1 MQPEALLKLATEQ
14 PSQFG
19 LEAYLDTICE
29 LRRKGYTWRSI
40 ADFLIEK
47 GVKTDHARVYRLM
60 MEGDPLFDF
69 HDYPLNIG
77 GLLYESQKG
86 QPLRPYNS
94 GLFITIE
101 AKLNCFALEHP
112 EKVISVWCQ
121 CQFRL
126 SATPNF
132 VWFKQLHTELRAEF
146 NPHCPSHLISFKR
159 FQLKFAGDVMALDCP
174 TYNLSQQFAEVR
186 KAVENTTRYFLEDKS
201 KWTDQR
207 MRDEERNK
215 KILELYSPTSEGDDE
230 VLEGHAEEY
239 DRVSE
244 RLKKEFE
251 GLSLRE

>member
-1 MQPEALLKLATEQ
+1 MQPDALLKLATEQ

-19 LEAYLDTICE
+19 LEVYRDTICE
-29 LRRKGYTWRSI
+29 LRRKGFSWRSI

-77 GLLYESQKG
+77 GLLHESQKG
-86 QPLRPYNS
+86 QPLRPYNP
-94 GLFITIE
+94 GLFITLE
-101 AKLNCFALEHP
+101 EKLNCIALEHP

-126 SATPNF
+126 SAQANR
-132 VWFKQLHTELRAEF
+132 VWLKQLHTELRAEF
-146 NPHCPSHLISFKR
+146 NPNCPTHLVSFKN
-159 FQLKFAGDVMALDCP
+159 FELKFDGVVMAFDCP
-174 TYNLSQQFAEVR
+174 IYNLKGQFAEVR
-186 KAVENTTRYFLEDKS
+186 RAVEATTRYFLEDKS
-201 KWTDQR
+201 KWIDQR
-207 MRDEERNK
+207 MRDEDRNK
-215 KILELYSPTSEGDDE
+215 KILELYYAPNEGDDE